1 MATALASML
10 FKPVVSGFKNEA
22 QYIKDSVRSKPLTL
36 DRLTDVPSIMGAF
49 GRGFI
54 GMNDREEKEAMA
66 RHRAPNNNH
75 SNRGRQL

>member
-22 QYIKDSVRSKPLTL
+22 QYIKDSVHSKPLTL

-54 GMNDREEKEAMA
+54 GMNDREEKEAIM

-75 SNRGRQL
+75 STRGQQL

>member
-49 GRGFI
+49 GRGF
-54 GMNDREEKEAMA
+54 
-66 RHRAPNNNH
+66 
-75 SNRGRQL
+75 